1 MPSLPKARRE
11 RDRSRKVPR
20 ILRPPRCLAQP
31 PLMRRLGS
39 RAAIRRKVAHLPN
52 ANGTRAAA
60 RLAVC
65 VLLAAWL
72 TACTHAPVEMT
83 PLVNGASLAGVGTL
97 HRAAVGQ
104 GGSSLQ
110 SVGVELRATL
120 GAGAVAAGQPPL
132 RICWSRDVAGQC
144 AAGSGGSTRSR
155 WPYYV
160 GGAIV
165 GILVYLAATN
175 ESCGTNFLPAEDPTG
190 LEARGYTCVR
200 VENASFSYQCRKAI
214 CE

>member
-1 MPSLPKARRE
+1 MPSLPKTQRE
-11 RDRSRKVPR
+11 RDRSRKAPR
-20 ILRPPRCLAQP
+20 ILRPLRCIGQP
-31 PLMRRLGS
+31 PRMRWLGS
-39 RAAIRRKVAHLPN
+39 GAAIRRRAARLPN
-52 ANGTRAAA
+52 ASGTRTFT

-65 VLLAAWL
+65 LLLAAWL

-83 PLVNGASLAGVGTL
+83 PLVNGGSVAGVGTL

-104 GGSSLQ
+104 GGSSLH
-110 SVGVELRATL
+110 SVGIELRATL
-120 GAGAVAAGQPPL
+120 GGGAVTAGQPPM
-132 RICWSRDVAGQC
+132 RICWSCDVAGQC